1 MLRKRWLWKTFLAA
15 AVYGFLP
22 CWAALLRHGEN
33 LNEFILY
40 VLGGK
45 IFSPLNNP
53 PVLLFAFIPT
63 VLLGL
68 ATRASFTDVAQD
80 PSLGKA
86 VYWYNS
92 DITPQT
98 LEDSAQNLM
107 EQSKLIAVVR
117 YQGEQDYTNQTFLTK
132 AEVVS
137 VYQGDASLEG
147 DHILIYEPVRLYYS
161 PAHEW
166 LHDAEVYQF
175 IGKIPGAE
183 ADDRFVNGFPKTEP
197 MCYHAPMQEGR
208 EYLVFLTP
216 KEYPKESPLYQ
227 QEEEYNYVE
236 SIYALLDLSA
246 QPENFMPAPELILL
260 EEAAEYPV
268 LLMNEAELERY
279 IRNREEIINSVLG
292 DGH

>member
-1 MLRKRWLWKTFLAA
+1 MWRK
-15 AVYGFLP
+15 
-22 CWAALLRHGEN
+22 
-33 LNEFILY
+33 
-40 VLGGK
+40 
-45 IFSPLNNP
+45 
-53 PVLLFAFIPT
+53 
-63 VLLGL
+63 
-68 ATRASFTDVAQD
+68 D
-80 PSLGKA
+80 PNLGKA

-279 IRNREEIINSVLG
+279 IRNREEITIPFLVTAIRNKSAGILYFGEARIIKTGLVIPFAGGKACFYPVYILIVAKI
-292 DGH
+292 HFWPRLIYNIHIQKISLVFF